1 MCSLAG
7 LHPGTC
13 CVVEQH
19 MLETPFDGMLSPSQ
33 HALLLSCLYGVLCSA
48 AHRLLYTRQSGSTS
62 HGTKTVVL
70 CAPGAGCLSF
80 PDLLLC
86 ISLFCLL
93 CLSLTQ
99 LRVLGRNPASYAEA
113 HSLSHSLGLP
123 CQPGRLHAAE
133 ASWPSSPA
141 PAESQRHVMPSG
153 CPPARFPTV
162 LGLR

>member
-1 MCSLAG
+1 
-7 LHPGTC
+7 
-13 CVVEQH
+13 
-19 MLETPFDGMLSPSQ
+19 MLTPAY
-33 HALLLSCLYGVLCSA
+33 HTLSCLRGALCCSSSSLKTIQA
-48 AHRLLYTRQSGSTS
+48 ALHTAKCKCKPGNQDSGAAYALGRTS
-62 HGTKTVVL
+62 
-70 CAPGAGCLSF
+70 SF
-80 PDLLLC
+80 PDLLLS

-99 LRVLGRNPASYAEA
+99 LRVLGRNPASYTEA

-141 PAESQRHVMPSG
+141 PAESQRHVMPSR
-153 CPPARFPTV
+153 CLPAHFPTV

>member
-1 MCSLAG
+1 MLCCRSAYVRDTGLAACSA
-7 LHPGTC
+7 HPA
-13 CVVEQH
+13 
-19 MLETPFDGMLSPSQ
+19 S
-33 HALLLSCLYGVLCSA
+33 LLSAWYTFQWCTQAALHTAKWKYKRVVLCSLGRMPLA
-48 AHRLLYTRQSGSTS
+48 
-62 HGTKTVVL
+62 
-70 CAPGAGCLSF
+70 F

>member
-1 MCSLAG
+1 
-7 LHPGTC
+7 
-13 CVVEQH
+13 
-19 MLETPFDGMLSPSQ
+19 MLSPSQ
-33 HALLLSCLYGVLCSA
+33 HALLLCCRHGALCSA

-70 CAPGAGCLSF
+70 CAPRAGCLSF
-80 PDLLLC
+80 PDLFLC

>member
-1 MCSLAG
+1 MVRFAVLHTGCFTLGKVEVQAMEPKQWCSVPLG
-7 LHPGTC
+7 QD
-13 CVVEQH
+13 V
-19 MLETPFDGMLSPSQ
+19 
-33 HALLLSCLYGVLCSA
+33 CL
-48 AHRLLYTRQSGSTS
+48 
-62 HGTKTVVL
+62 
-70 CAPGAGCLSF
+70 F
-80 PDLLLC
+80 LC